1 MNQLKC
7 LFAYPALQ
15 DENIDIRE
23 FNEFTP
29 RKIPSY
35 HRFEQSKRG
44 KNLVSFLCMVTMET
58 STAHL
63 QRGQTHCESA
73 VAAKTA
79 TYKHLNFQKSS
90 TQRPKVK
97 TAQLFKKLNFYTL

>member
-44 KNLVSFLCMVTMET
+44 KNLVSFRCVWSLCKPPLHTCKEVKLTV
-58 STAHL
+58 
-63 QRGQTHCESA
+63 GQQLPPKQPLTNTLIS
-73 VAAKTA
+73 KNPPL
-79 TYKHLNFQKSS
+79 KDQKLRLHSYS
-90 TQRPKVK
+90 KS
-97 TAQLFKKLNFYTL
+97 